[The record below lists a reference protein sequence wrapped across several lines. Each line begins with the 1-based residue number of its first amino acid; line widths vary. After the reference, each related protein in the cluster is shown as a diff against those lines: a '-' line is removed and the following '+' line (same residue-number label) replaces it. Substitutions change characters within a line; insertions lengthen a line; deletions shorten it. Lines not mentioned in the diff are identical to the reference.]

1 MDEPDIKVYAYRWI
15 VLAAFM
21 VITVLNQLLWIT
33 FAPITSD
40 AAAFYGT
47 SDLVIGLLSMSFM
60 LVYILFVLP
69 SAWVIDTWGLY
80 AAVSIGAVLTALGAM
95 GRGIFASDLTLVFI
109 SQIAIALGQP
119 FILGSITK
127 LAAGWFP
134 ISERATASGL
144 GTLAMYLGILGGM
157 ILTPILTLRYEI
169 KGMLVIYGVAALAAA
184 GLFLITARDKPPT
197 PPCLPGHDERT
208 LMFEGLKSM
217 IRQKD
222 FILLLIIF
230 FIGLGMFN
238 AVTTW
243 IEVIV
248 RPRGFSIS
256 QAGVLGGLM
265 LVGGIIGA
273 LIMPMISDKLHR
285 RKPFIILALAGLIP
299 GLAGV
304 TFATNYRLLLVSG
317 FVFGFFLLSS
327 GPIGF
332 QYGAEITHPAP
343 EGTSNSLL
351 LVMGQI
357 SGIVF
362 IFTMELLKSPTTGSM
377 TPSLLGLIS
386 LMVVCL
392 MLSFFLKESLV
403 SGSR

>member
-1 MDEPDIKVYAYRWI
+1 V
-15 VLAAFM
+15 
-21 VITVLNQLLWIT
+21 
-33 FAPITSD
+33 
-40 AAAFYGT
+40 
-47 SDLVIGLLSMSFM
+47 
-60 LVYILFVLP
+60 
-69 SAWVIDTWGLY
+69 
-80 AAVSIGAVLTALGAM
+80 
-95 GRGIFASDLTLVFI
+95 
-109 SQIAIALGQP
+109 
-119 FILGSITK
+119 
-127 LAAGWFP
+127 
-134 ISERATASGL
+134 
-144 GTLAMYLGILGGM
+144 
-157 ILTPILTLRYEI
+157 
-169 KGMLVIYGVAALAAA
+169 
-184 GLFLITARDKPPT
+184 
-197 PPCLPGHDERT
+197 
-208 LMFEGLKSM
+208 
-217 IRQKD
+217 
-222 FILLLIIF
+222 
-230 FIGLGMFN
+230 MFN

>member
-169 KGMLVIYGVAALAAA
+169 KGMLVIYGVVALAAA
-184 GLFLITARDKPPT
+184 GFFLITAREKPPT
-197 PPCLPGHDERT
+197 LP
-208 LMFEGLKSM
+208 
-217 IRQKD
+217 
-222 FILLLIIF
+222 
-230 FIGLGMFN
+230 
-238 AVTTW
+238 
-243 IEVIV
+243 
-248 RPRGFSIS
+248 
-256 QAGVLGGLM
+256 
-265 LVGGIIGA
+265 
-273 LIMPMISDKLHR
+273 
-285 RKPFIILALAGLIP
+285 
-299 GLAGV
+299 
-304 TFATNYRLLLVSG
+304 
-317 FVFGFFLLSS
+317 
-327 GPIGF
+327 
-332 QYGAEITHPAP
+332 
-343 EGTSNSLL
+343 
-351 LVMGQI
+351 
-357 SGIVF
+357 
-362 IFTMELLKSPTTGSM
+362 
-377 TPSLLGLIS
+377 
-386 LMVVCL
+386 VCL
-392 MLSFFLKESLV
+392 VTMSAH
-403 SGSR
+403 